1 VDDGSAAVAFDP
13 GELGV
18 KAGAEDAECLGS
30 LTDAGVLGDDQQ
42 AVQALAAWEP
52 WRSGSGISLG
62 WCPAV
67 VSGLAYSC
75 WAPSPSS
82 APSRGTPAAGHR
94 LPAGGQEQPGFGHP
108 TAHLGHAHTGW
119 FSTTRR
125 TPLSLAA
132 PLTQGRL
139 RRWWNRPADARRRR
153 ERGYKE
159 QVPELTRVAGDSVL
173 ILTRPFRRGAGCS

>member
-75 WAPSPSS
+75 WAPSPEFC
-82 APSRGTPAAGHR
+82 A
-94 LPAGGQEQPGFGHP
+94 
-108 TAHLGHAHTGW
+108 
-119 FSTTRR
+119 
-125 TPLSLAA
+125 
-132 PLTQGRL
+132 
-139 RRWWNRPADARRRR
+139 
-153 ERGYKE
+153 ERGYPSRRASSYLRAVKSNRASAIR
-159 QVPELTRVAGDSVL
+159 PRISATPTPAGSRL
-173 ILTRPFRRGAGCS
+173 RAARP